1 MMRRVL
7 LALVLAGLLFAT
19 LGCNTMRG
27 LGEDVSELG
36 EALTEAAG
44 G

>member
-7 LALVLAGLLFAT
+7 LALALAGLLFAA
-19 LGCNTMRG
+19 LGCNTMQG

-36 EALTEAAG
+36 DALTEAAG

>member
-1 MMRRVL
+1 MVRRVL
-7 LALVLAGLLFAT
+7 LALVLAGLLFAA
-19 LGCNTMRG
+19 LGCNTMQG

>member
-1 MMRRVL
+1 MVRRVL
-7 LALVLAGLLFAT
+7 LALVLAGLLFAA
-19 LGCNTMRG
+19 LGCNTMQG

-36 EALTEAAG
+36 DALTEAAG

>member
-7 LALVLAGLLFAT
+7 LALVLAGLLFAA
-19 LGCNTMRG
+19 LGCNTMQG

-36 EALTEAAG
+36 DALTEAAG